1 MPDELWIRSESL
13 LPAHPLY
20 ASPKGGRPRLQ
31 KLRPIADGIFYKL
44 RTGCQWNAIPRIFG
58 ASSTIHNYF
67 QEWVELGIFEQV
79 WELALAEYED
89 IRGTSWQHQSLD
101 TASVKSPLGGEKN
114 RPQSDRSG
122 QGYIPHA
129 AKRKRRDKRGRPV
142 MKRDAYRLV
151 VERTHSW
158 ANQFRSLKIRWE
170 KKVRNYEALLHIS
183 FAPNGLRA
191 ARVFG

>member
-1 MPDELWIRSESL
+1 MGKSFDRYRMPDELWIRFESL
-13 LPAHPLY
+13 LPARPLY

-101 TASVKSPLGGEKN
+101 TASVKAPLGGEKN

-122 QGYIPHA
+122 QAWKQTLRPGGRA
-129 AKRKRRDKRGRPV
+129 WRADQLRGGGCEYSRFQDRSKDFKEEKV
-142 MKRDAYRLV
+142 SATKEQASQAN
-151 VERTHSW
+151 THSP
-158 ANQFRSLKIRWE
+158 R
-170 KKVRNYEALLHIS
+170 
-183 FAPNGLRA
+183 
-191 ARVFG
+191 